1 MVHVTTRMDLEN
13 NMLSETS
20 LSPKITLFCDFIY
33 MQCSE
38 EATPYRRET
47 GSWLP
52 RAGEGE
58 GRV

>member
-1 MVHVTTRMDLEN
+1 MDLEN
-13 NMLSETS
+13 NMLSEKS

-47 GSWLP
+47 DLWLP